1 MKQLAI
7 LGAGE
12 SGLGAAML
20 AKQKGYA
27 VFVSDAGQ
35 ISPARKSE
43 LERLEIPFEEGKH
56 SEENILNAD
65 LIIKSPGISPK
76 SELVAKAM
84 LAGIPIIDEL
94 EFAFGYSNGKVIAI
108 TGTNGKTTTTLLT
121 YHLMK
126 EAGLDV
132 GLAGNVGKSWAGQLL
147 DGDHEWWVIE
157 CSSFQIDG
165 FESFKPHIA
174 VLTNITP
181 DHLDRYDYQID
192 KYIDSKAAVFK
203 NMIATDQAILYAE
216 DVLTL
221 EGLKN
226 RTILPIQNW
235 ISLET
240 AQTSGGHFHGASL
253 RINIADKSA
262 NIPIAV
268 LPIKGKHN
276 LLNALFAGS
285 AALAAGVD
293 EQAMIAGFQTF
304 KNAPHRMEFIREVD
318 GVRYVNDSKGTN
330 VEATVYALGSYENPL
345 IWIAGG
351 VDKGNDY
358 SILLPCVNEKVKS
371 LICLGKDNEKLKT
384 AFVSTVPNIRE
395 TQDMAQAVK
404 WGQELG
410 QSGDVVLL
418 SPACASFD
426 LFKNYED
433 RGEQFRQAVE
443 NLNPK
448 SPNESV

>member
-1 MKQLAI
+1 MKKLVV

-20 AKQKGYA
+20 ARQKGYA

-35 ISPARKSE
+35 ISPVRKAE
-43 LERLEIPFEEGKH
+43 MERLEIAFEEGGH
-56 SEENILNAD
+56 SEEKILSAD

-76 SELVAKAM
+76 TDMVVKAS
-84 LAGIPIIDEL
+84 LAGIQLIDEL
-94 EFAFGYSNGKVIAI
+94 EFAFGYSKGKVIAI

-147 DGDHEWWVIE
+147 EEDHDWWVIE

-165 FESFKPHIA
+165 FQSFRPTIA
-174 VLTNITP
+174 ILTNITP
-181 DHLDRYDYQID
+181 DHLDRYEYQID
-192 KYIDSKAAVFK
+192 KYIDSKLAVFK
-203 NMIATDQAILYAE
+203 NMGADDQAILFAE

-226 RTILPIQNW
+226 RTIPSAKNW
-235 ISLET
+235 ISLQSSVEKGGFFDGT
-240 AQTSGGHFHGASL
+240 ALVVKVEGKAAT
-253 RINIADKSA
+253 
-262 NIPIAV
+262 IPLQV
-268 LPIKGKHN
+268 LPLKGKHN
-276 LLNALFAGS
+276 MLNALNAS
-285 AALAAGVD
+285 LAALIAGVD
-293 EQAMIAGFQTF
+293 EEALIAGFQTF
-304 KNAPHRMEFIREVD
+304 KNAPHRMEQIREVD
-318 GVRYVNDSKGTN
+318 GVKYVNDSKGTN
-330 VEATVYALGSYENPL
+330 VEATAYALASYGNPL

-358 SILLPCVNEKVKS
+358 TVLLPLTEKVKS
-371 LICLGKDNEKLKT
+371 LICLGKDNKKLKT
-384 AFVSTVPNIRE
+384 AFGTAISDIRE
-395 TQDMAQAVK
+395 TQDIKEAVN
-404 WGQELG
+404 WGNELG
-410 QSGDVVLL
+410 EMGDVVLL

-433 RGEQFRQAVE
+433 RGNQFREAVE
-443 NLNPK
+443 NLKPK
-448 SPNESV
+448 AIA